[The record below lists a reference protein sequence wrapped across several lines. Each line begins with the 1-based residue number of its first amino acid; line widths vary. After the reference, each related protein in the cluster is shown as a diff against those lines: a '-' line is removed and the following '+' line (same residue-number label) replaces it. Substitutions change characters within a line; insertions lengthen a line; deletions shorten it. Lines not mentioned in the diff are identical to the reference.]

1 MLSQIKKILSLR
13 IYDLGGI
20 LFDEKGFEFNLHKEH
35 PEAPLSPNYVD
46 LRGVFRNREM
56 RIMIAGLMMPEI
68 MKMKPDRLID
78 LPESA
83 TPLITTLSDMTGI
96 EMISLRSEVL
106 KGGIKDH
113 GTKKIINGNFEP
125 GQTALLIDD
134 VVSSFAFTKF
144 KAIPILRSVGLVLLS
159 TVCVVIDREEGGE
172 EKLAQEGFK
181 LKSLLGL
188 HSDVTKYCIEAG
200 VASEKIRQMS
210 LDFAK
215 AAKKYAL
222 AV

>member
-1 MLSQIKKILSLR
+1 
-13 IYDLGGI
+13 
-20 LFDEKGFEFNLHKEH
+20 
-35 PEAPLSPNYVD
+35 
-46 LRGVFRNREM
+46 
-56 RIMIAGLMMPEI
+56 